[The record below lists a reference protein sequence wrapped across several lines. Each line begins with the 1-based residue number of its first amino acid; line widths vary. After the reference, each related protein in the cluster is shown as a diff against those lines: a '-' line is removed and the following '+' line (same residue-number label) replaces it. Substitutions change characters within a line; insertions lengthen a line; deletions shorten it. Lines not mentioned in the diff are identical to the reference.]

1 MPKWFHISQKLGL
14 APNYSPSMFR
24 TKVPISLKLSL
35 ASYYPSTLFLSFRS
49 IWGSWSQLITHTQKH
64 WVWHQNQVYQ
74 SNNFTPWSCSW
85 PPTAPP
91 PCSWPSD
98 QSEALVNGPKLFSIP
113 KNHGLDTKLKC
124 LAWTEAKL
132 QYMQVLAQN
141 THFRPKFSRHRY
153 MGVNEH
159 LCKKLW
165 VPLDQYIP
173 EHLLKP
179 VNYQEV
185 GKNNVPGI

>member
-1 MPKWFHISQKLGL
+1 MFWTKFITSLLEVVLGL
-14 APNYSPSMFR
+14 LQPLQPVLHLQINVRILKMVPNESPYQKPLVWYQNQVSRMIR
-24 TKVPISLKLSL
+24 TQFISSCHDAILGLLQTPHPVRDLQFEMRHLKMVP
-35 ASYYPSTLFLSFRS
+35 
-49 IWGSWSQLITHTQKH
+49 KH

-98 QSEALVNGPKLFSIP
+98 QSEALVNGPKWFSIP

-132 QYMQVLAQN
+132 QYMQ
-141 THFRPKFSRHRY
+141 FWPKIPIFGQHSRFF
-153 MGVNEH
+153 
-159 LCKKLW
+159 KA
-165 VPLDQYIP
+165 
-173 EHLLKP
+173 
-179 VNYQEV
+179 
-185 GKNNVPGI
+185 